1 MPPDRDEATLLAW
14 QRRFAAALHEP
25 GRGGLDPTSSLVA
38 TQREEAHVRF
48 GVYRNNSRQARRGA
62 LALTYPVLQ
71 RRVGDDYFRQLA
83 HEYRLAHPSHSGDL
97 HDGGAAFPAWLQAR
111 LAGTDYAW
119 LADLARLE
127 WAVEEAGAAAA
138 LAPVPLTT
146 LATVPA
152 TALDDTTLQFQ
163 PSLRLV
169 SSAFPVWSVWQANQD
184 GAPAAPLD
192 ERRAEHCACACT
204 ADRVVVYR
212 LAAADYAVLEAL
224 SRGATFA
231 AALDAARSDAAG
243 LARVLDWAFAEGL
256 VVAVNPS
263 ARA

>member
-1 MPPDRDEATLLAW
+1 M
-14 QRRFAAALHEP
+14 
-25 GRGGLDPTSSLVA
+25 
-38 TQREEAHVRF
+38 
-48 GVYRNNSRQARRGA
+48 
-62 LALTYPVLQ
+62 
-71 RRVGDDYFRQLA
+71 
-83 HEYRLAHPSHSGDL
+83 
-97 HDGGAAFPAWLQAR
+97 
-111 LAGTDYAW
+111 
-119 LADLARLE
+119 
-127 WAVEEAGAAAA
+127 
-138 LAPVPLTT
+138 PLTK

-184 GAPAAPLD
+184 GASAAPLD

-212 LAAADYAVLEAL
+212 LAAAEYALLEAL
-224 SRGATFA
+224 SRGASFA
-231 AALDAARSDAAG
+231 AALDAARSDAAA

-263 ARA
+263 APA